1 MPLKG
6 RFSVTKTD
14 AAGAADEIPA
24 ESEVEQRLL
33 HEAFLVA
40 RQEQREA
47 ERKRTESTAS
57 TSSVG
62 RFRVV
67 TTNQSDGGG
76 GEGQVPS
83 SGGQSSATPVSSGKL
98 YNIKKHVI
106 DVIIHKHT
114 APVFLTVLQTPAARA
129 NGISRQRLC

>member
-6 RFSVTKTD
+6 RFSVTETD

-24 ESEVEQRLL
+24 QSEVDQRLL

-40 RQEQREA
+40 REEKREA

-67 TTNQSDGGG
+67 TTNPAESDGGG
-76 GEGQVPS
+76 GGGQVPS
-83 SGGQSSATPVSSGKL
+83 SGGQSSATPVPSGKL
-98 YNIKKHVI
+98 IYNLM
-106 DVIIHKHT
+106 IIHKHT

-129 NGISRQRLC
+129 NGVSRWRLC